1 MGGVAITLSNRGSSI
16 LKILSMSEGKGN
28 IKSLAKSLE
37 LAERTIR
44 YELEKIDDYLL
55 SRNMKPLERTFGGN
69 IFFEEYENFTQQAEN
84 LPSESMMDTHERRNY
99 IFFKALFKEKIN
111 LTKLCEELDISRT
124 TIKNDVK
131 YLREELSKNNISLRA
146 YQEGLILEG
155 TENDIRREQLK
166 FLKRYSNS
174 MFYDT
179 SQIRTKTEKIIEEYI
194 KSVDFKVI
202 KSFID
207 NVQKKMNKVISDEA
221 YNIIAVYL
229 IITVLR
235 IKKEKFLEEIGNQN
249 FLADT
254 EEFRCISSFKDIL
267 EKEFEIEFCHN
278 EILQITDYFLGS
290 HTYNFEQ
297 SYYKNWIEIEI
308 LVKKFIAAFNKN
320 IHTDLSKDKIL
331 FKEIINHIKPT
342 LYRIKNRIKLEN
354 SIYAEVLNS
363 YPNIFYLTKKAIK
376 DIENYLGVE
385 FSDDETAFLAIY
397 FKGAIDRNKFKE
409 KDLKRVL
416 VVCAHGYGTSKLL
429 VQQLNEIY
437 TINVVQTIPRY
448 MLEKTLEEERV
459 DLIISTINIENKIDI
474 PVVKV
479 NSVLTQEDIAVLDKY
494 ELSRQKKRFFLSEIL
509 NIIERNCVI
518 ENKEELIE
526 DLNGYF
532 ENKLVDDT
540 EQNDLRLS
548 DILTEENILLNQSA
562 ETWEEAVIKGGE
574 ILLHNGYV
582 SKKYVDSLAEN
593 IKKYGSYVVISEG
606 IALPHSKTDNAV
618 LKTGMSLITLKEP
631 VIFPGDKKVSIILS
645 FSSFDMNE
653 HFTAL
658 SDLNE
663 LIFGHEFFENIMKAR
678 YPKDVIRYINTRL
691 I

>member
-1 MGGVAITLSNRGSSI
+1 
-16 LKILSMSEGKGN
+16 
-28 IKSLAKSLE
+28 
-37 LAERTIR
+37 
-44 YELEKIDDYLL
+44 
-55 SRNMKPLERTFGGN
+55 
-69 IFFEEYENFTQQAEN
+69 
-84 LPSESMMDTHERRNY
+84 MMDTHERRNY

-235 IKKEKFLEEIGNQN
+235 IKKEKFLEEIENQN

-320 IHTDLSKDKIL
+320 IHTDLSKDRIL

-618 LKTGMSLITLKEP
+618 LKTGMSLVTLKEP

>member
-1 MGGVAITLSNRGSSI
+1 MTLSNRGSSI

-155 TENDIRREQLK
+155 IENDIRREQLK

-320 IHTDLSKDKIL
+320 IHTDLSKDRIL

-562 ETWEEAVIKGGE
+562 ETWEEAVVKGGE

-618 LKTGMSLITLKEP
+618 LKTGMSLVTLKEP

>member
-1 MGGVAITLSNRGSSI
+1 MTLSNRGSSI

-562 ETWEEAVIKGGE
+562 ETWEEAVVKGGE

-618 LKTGMSLITLKEP
+618 LKTGMSLVTLKEP

>member
-1 MGGVAITLSNRGSSI
+1 MTLSNRGSSI

-593 IKKYGSYVVISEG
+593 IKKYGSYVVISDG

-618 LKTGMSLITLKEP
+618 LKTGMSLVTLKEP

>member
-1 MGGVAITLSNRGSSI
+1 MVLSNRGSSI
-16 LKILSMSEGKGN
+16 LKLLSMSEGKGN

-55 SRNMKPLERTFGGN
+55 AKNMEPLERTFGGN
-69 IFFEEYENFTQQAEN
+69 IFFKEYKNFTQQAEN

-111 LTKLCEELDISRT
+111 LTKMCEELDISRT

-155 TENDIRREQLK
+155 VENDIRREQLK

-179 SQIRTKTEKIIEEYI
+179 TQIRTKTEKIIEEYI
-194 KSVDFKVI
+194 KNVDFKII

-235 IKKEKFLEEIGNQN
+235 IKKDKYLQEIGNQN

-254 EEFRCISSFKDIL
+254 EEFRCISSFKEIL
-267 EKEFEIEFCHN
+267 EKGFKIELCHN

-459 DLIISTINIENKIDI
+459 DLIISTISIENKIDI

-479 NSVLTQEDIAVLDKY
+479 NSVLTQEDISALDKY

-509 NIIERNCVI
+509 SIIEKDCTV

-526 DLNGYF
+526 NLNNYF
-532 ENKLVDDT
+532 GNKLIDDT

-562 ETWEEAVIKGGE
+562 DTWEEAVLKGGE

-606 IALPHSKTDNAV
+606 IALPHSKADNTV
-618 LKTGMSLITLKEP
+618 LKTGMSLVTLKEP
-631 VIFPGDKKVSIILS
+631 VIFPGEKKVSIILS

-663 LIFGHEFFENIMKAR
+663 LIFGHEFFENIMKAK
-678 YPKDVIRYINTRL
+678 YPKDVIRYINRKLT
-691 I
+691 

>member
-1 MGGVAITLSNRGSSI
+1 MTLSNRGSSI

-28 IKSLAKSLE
+28 IKSFAKSLE

-320 IHTDLSKDKIL
+320 IHTDLSKDRIL

-618 LKTGMSLITLKEP
+618 LKTGMSLVTLKEP

>member
-1 MGGVAITLSNRGSSI
+1 MTLSNRGSSI

-55 SRNMKPLERTFGGN
+55 SRNMKPLERTFGGS

-320 IHTDLSKDKIL
+320 IHTDLSKDRIL

-479 NSVLTQEDIAVLDKY
+479 NSVLTQEDIAALDKY

-618 LKTGMSLITLKEP
+618 LKTGMSLVTLKEP

>member
-1 MGGVAITLSNRGSSI
+1 MTLSNRGSSI

-448 MLEKTLEEERV
+448 MLEKTLEEERA

-562 ETWEEAVIKGGE
+562 ETWEEAVVKGGE

-618 LKTGMSLITLKEP
+618 LKTGMSLVTLKEP

>member
-1 MGGVAITLSNRGSSI
+1 MTLSNRGSSI

-320 IHTDLSKDKIL
+320 IHTDLSKDRIL

-618 LKTGMSLITLKEP
+618 LKTGMSLVTLKEP

-653 HFTAL
+653 HFIAL

>member
-1 MGGVAITLSNRGSSI
+1 MTLSNRGSSI

-267 EKEFEIEFCHN
+267 EKKFEIEFCHN

-526 DLNGYF
+526 DLNDYF

-618 LKTGMSLITLKEP
+618 LKTGMSLVTLKEP

>member
-1 MGGVAITLSNRGSSI
+1 MTLSNRGSSI

-254 EEFRCISSFKDIL
+254 EKFRCISSFKDIL

-363 YPNIFYLTKKAIK
+363 YPNIFYVTKKAIK

-562 ETWEEAVIKGGE
+562 ETWEEAVVKGGE

-618 LKTGMSLITLKEP
+618 LKTGMSLVTLKEP

>member
-1 MGGVAITLSNRGSSI
+1 MTLSNRGSSI

-267 EKEFEIEFCHN
+267 EKEFQIEFCHN

-618 LKTGMSLITLKEP
+618 LKTGMSLVTLKEP

>member
-1 MGGVAITLSNRGSSI
+1 MVLSNRGSSI

-267 EKEFEIEFCHN
+267 EKEFQIEFCHN

-618 LKTGMSLITLKEP
+618 LKTGMSLVTLKEP

>member
-1 MGGVAITLSNRGSSI
+1 MTLSNRGSSI

-69 IFFEEYENFTQQAEN
+69 IFFEEYENFTQQAES

-166 FLKRYSNS
+166 FLKRYSNL

-179 SQIRTKTEKIIEEYI
+179 SQIRTKTEKIIEEYM

-267 EKEFEIEFCHN
+267 EKEFQIEFCHN

-618 LKTGMSLITLKEP
+618 LKTGMSLVTLKEP

-663 LIFGHEFFENIMKAR
+663 LIFGHEFFENIMKAG

>member
-1 MGGVAITLSNRGSSI
+1 MTLSNRGSSI

-618 LKTGMSLITLKEP
+618 LKTGMSLVTLKEP

-678 YPKDVIRYINTRL
+678 YPKDVIRYIDTRL

>member
-1 MGGVAITLSNRGSSI
+1 MTLSNRGSSI

-166 FLKRYSNS
+166 FLKRYSNL

-179 SQIRTKTEKIIEEYI
+179 SQIRTKTEKIIEEYM

-267 EKEFEIEFCHN
+267 EKEFQIEFCHN

-618 LKTGMSLITLKEP
+618 LKTGMSLVTLKEP

-663 LIFGHEFFENIMKAR
+663 LIFGHEFFENIMKAK

>member
-1 MGGVAITLSNRGSSI
+1 MVLSNRGSSI

-69 IFFEEYENFTQQAEN
+69 IFFEEYENFTQQADN

-179 SQIRTKTEKIIEEYI
+179 SQIRTKTEKIIEEYM

-254 EEFRCISSFKDIL
+254 EEFRCINSFKDIL
-267 EKEFEIEFCHN
+267 EKKFEIKFCHN

-479 NSVLTQEDIAVLDKY
+479 NSVLTQEDIAALDKY

-548 DILTEENILLNQSA
+548 DILTEENILLNQSS

-618 LKTGMSLITLKEP
+618 LKTGMSLVTLKEP

-663 LIFGHEFFENIMKAR
+663 LIFGHEFFENIMKAK

>member
-1 MGGVAITLSNRGSSI
+1 MTLSNRGSSI

-55 SRNMKPLERTFGGN
+55 SRNMKPLERTFGGS

-320 IHTDLSKDKIL
+320 IHTDLSKDRIL

-618 LKTGMSLITLKEP
+618 LKTGMSLVTLKEP

-653 HFTAL
+653 HFIAL

>member
-1 MGGVAITLSNRGSSI
+1 MTLSNRGSSI

-267 EKEFEIEFCHN
+267 EKEFEIELCHN

-618 LKTGMSLITLKEP
+618 LKTGMSLVTLKEP

>member
-1 MGGVAITLSNRGSSI
+1 MTLSNRGSSI

-194 KSVDFKVI
+194 KNVDFKVI

-582 SKKYVDSLAEN
+582 SKKYMDSLAEN

-618 LKTGMSLITLKEP
+618 LKTGMSLVTLKEP

>member
-1 MGGVAITLSNRGSSI
+1 MTLSNRGSSI

-166 FLKRYSNS
+166 FLKRYSNL

-179 SQIRTKTEKIIEEYI
+179 SQIRTKTEKIIEEYM

-254 EEFRCISSFKDIL
+254 EEFRCINSFKDIL
-267 EKEFEIEFCHN
+267 EKEFQIEFCHN

-618 LKTGMSLITLKEP
+618 LKTGMSLVTLKEP

-663 LIFGHEFFENIMKAR
+663 LIFGHEFFENIMKAK

>member
-1 MGGVAITLSNRGSSI
+1 MTLSNRGSSI

-331 FKEIINHIKPT
+331 FKEITNHIKPT

-618 LKTGMSLITLKEP
+618 LKTGMSLVTLKEP

>member
-1 MGGVAITLSNRGSSI
+1 MTLSNRGSSI

-194 KSVDFKVI
+194 KNVDFKVI

-376 DIENYLGVE
+376 DIENYLGAE

-618 LKTGMSLITLKEP
+618 LKTGMSLVTLKEP

>member
-1 MGGVAITLSNRGSSI
+1 MTLSNRGSSI

-385 FSDDETAFLAIY
+385 FSDDETAFLVIY

-618 LKTGMSLITLKEP
+618 LKTGMSLVTLKEP

>member
-1 MGGVAITLSNRGSSI
+1 MTLSNRGSSI

-55 SRNMKPLERTFGGN
+55 SRNMKPLERTFGGS

-320 IHTDLSKDKIL
+320 IHTDLSKDRIL

-474 PVVKV
+474 SVVKV
-479 NSVLTQEDIAVLDKY
+479 NSVLTQEDIAALDKY

-618 LKTGMSLITLKEP
+618 LKTGMSLVTLKEP

-653 HFTAL
+653 HFIAL

>member
-1 MGGVAITLSNRGSSI
+1 MTLSNRGSSI

-194 KSVDFKVI
+194 KNVDFKVI

-320 IHTDLSKDKIL
+320 IHTDLSKDRIL

-479 NSVLTQEDIAVLDKY
+479 NSVLTQEDIAALDKY

-562 ETWEEAVIKGGE
+562 ETWEEAVVKGGE

-618 LKTGMSLITLKEP
+618 LKTGMSLVTLKEP

>member
-1 MGGVAITLSNRGSSI
+1 MTLSNRGSSI

-618 LKTGMSLITLKEP
+618 LKTGMSLVTLKEP
-631 VIFPGDKKVSIILS
+631 VIFPGNKKVSIILS

>member
-1 MGGVAITLSNRGSSI
+1 MTLSNRGSSI

-278 EILQITDYFLGS
+278 EIFQITDYFLGS

-320 IHTDLSKDKIL
+320 IHTDLSKDRIL

-618 LKTGMSLITLKEP
+618 LKTGMSLVTLKEP

>member
-1 MGGVAITLSNRGSSI
+1 MTLSNRGSSI

-320 IHTDLSKDKIL
+320 IHTDLSKDRIL

-479 NSVLTQEDIAVLDKY
+479 NSVLTQEDIAALDKY

-548 DILTEENILLNQSA
+548 DILTVENILLNQSA

-618 LKTGMSLITLKEP
+618 LKTGMSLVTLKEP

>member
-1 MGGVAITLSNRGSSI
+1 MTLSNRGSSI

-166 FLKRYSNS
+166 FLKRYSNL

-179 SQIRTKTEKIIEEYI
+179 SQIRTKTEKIIEEYM
-194 KSVDFKVI
+194 KSIDFKVI

-254 EEFRCISSFKDIL
+254 EEFRCINSFKDIL
-267 EKEFEIEFCHN
+267 EKEFQIEFCHN

-618 LKTGMSLITLKEP
+618 LKTGMSLVTLKEP

-663 LIFGHEFFENIMKAR
+663 LIFGHEFFENIMKAG

>member
-1 MGGVAITLSNRGSSI
+1 MTLSNRGSSI

-320 IHTDLSKDKIL
+320 IHTDLSKDRIL

-363 YPNIFYLTKKAIK
+363 YPNIFYLTKKTIK

-618 LKTGMSLITLKEP
+618 LKTGMSLVTLKEP

-653 HFTAL
+653 HFIAL

>member
-1 MGGVAITLSNRGSSI
+1 MTLSNRGSSI

-179 SQIRTKTEKIIEEYI
+179 SQIRTKTEKIIEEYM
-194 KSVDFKVI
+194 KNVDFKVI

-254 EEFRCISSFKDIL
+254 EEFRCINSFKDIL
-267 EKEFEIEFCHN
+267 EKKFEIKFCHN

-320 IHTDLSKDKIL
+320 IHTDLSKDRIL

-479 NSVLTQEDIAVLDKY
+479 NSVLTQEDIAALDKY

-548 DILTEENILLNQSA
+548 DILTEENILLNQSS

-618 LKTGMSLITLKEP
+618 LKTGMSLVTLKEP

-663 LIFGHEFFENIMKAR
+663 LIFGHEFFENIMKAK

>member
-1 MGGVAITLSNRGSSI
+1 MTLSNRGSSI

-55 SRNMKPLERTFGGN
+55 SRNMKPLEKTFGGN

-179 SQIRTKTEKIIEEYI
+179 SQIRTKTEKIIEEYM

-202 KSFID
+202 KFFID

-267 EKEFEIEFCHN
+267 EKEFQIEFCHN

-618 LKTGMSLITLKEP
+618 LKTGMSLVTLKEP

-663 LIFGHEFFENIMKAR
+663 LIFGHEFFENIMKAG

>member
-1 MGGVAITLSNRGSSI
+1 MTLSNRGSSI

-84 LPSESMMDTHERRNY
+84 FPSESMMDTHERRNY

-562 ETWEEAVIKGGE
+562 ETWEEAVVKGGE

-618 LKTGMSLITLKEP
+618 LKTGMSLVTLKEP

>member
-1 MGGVAITLSNRGSSI
+1 MVLSNRGSSI

-69 IFFEEYENFTQQAEN
+69 IFFEEYENFTQQADN

-179 SQIRTKTEKIIEEYI
+179 SQIRTKTEKIIEEYM

-254 EEFRCISSFKDIL
+254 EEFRCINSFKDIL
-267 EKEFEIEFCHN
+267 EKKFEIEFCHN

-320 IHTDLSKDKIL
+320 IHTDLSKDRIL

-409 KDLKRVL
+409 KDLKRVI

-479 NSVLTQEDIAVLDKY
+479 NSVLTQEDIAALDKY

-618 LKTGMSLITLKEP
+618 LKTGMSLVTLKEP

-663 LIFGHEFFENIMKAR
+663 LIFGHEFFENIMKAK

>member
-1 MGGVAITLSNRGSSI
+1 MSLSNRGSSI

-69 IFFEEYENFTQQAEN
+69 IFFEEYENFTQQIEN

-99 IFFKALFKEKIN
+99 IFFKALFKERIN

-131 YLREELSKNNISLRA
+131 YLREEFSKNNISLRA

-155 TENDIRREQLK
+155 TENEIRREQLK
-166 FLKRYSNS
+166 FLKKYSNS

-194 KSVDFKVI
+194 KNVDFKII

-207 NVQKKMNKVISDEA
+207 NIQKKMNKVISDEA

-254 EEFRCISSFKDIL
+254 EEFRCINDFKDIL
-267 EKEFEIEFCHN
+267 EKEFEIKFCHN

-385 FSDDETAFLAIY
+385 FSDDEIAFLAIY

-448 MLEKTLEEERV
+448 MLEKTLEKERV

-479 NSVLTQEDIAVLDKY
+479 NSVLTQEDIAVIDKY

-509 NIIERNCVI
+509 NIIERNCAV

-526 DLNGYF
+526 DLSGYF
-532 ENKLVDDT
+532 GNRLVDDT

-606 IALPHSKTDNAV
+606 IALPHSKTDNTV
-618 LKTGMSLITLKEP
+618 LKTGMSLVTLKEP

-653 HFTAL
+653 HFIAL

-663 LIFGHEFFENIMKAR
+663 LIFGHEFFENIMKAK
-678 YPKDVIRYINTRL
+678 YPKDVIRYINRRL
-691 I
+691 A

>member
-1 MGGVAITLSNRGSSI
+1 MTLSNRGSSI

-254 EEFRCISSFKDIL
+254 EEFRCINSFKDIL
-267 EKEFEIEFCHN
+267 EKKFEIKFCHN

-618 LKTGMSLITLKEP
+618 LKTGMSLVTLKEP

>member
-1 MGGVAITLSNRGSSI
+1 MTLSNRGSSI

-235 IKKEKFLEEIGNQN
+235 IKKEKFLEEVGNQN

-618 LKTGMSLITLKEP
+618 LKTGMSLVTLKEP

>member
-1 MGGVAITLSNRGSSI
+1 MVLSNRGSSI

-69 IFFEEYENFTQQAEN
+69 IFFEEYENFTQQADN

-179 SQIRTKTEKIIEEYI
+179 SQIRTKTEKIIEEYM
-194 KSVDFKVI
+194 KNVDFKVI

-254 EEFRCISSFKDIL
+254 EEFRCINSFKDIL
-267 EKEFEIEFCHN
+267 EKKFEIKFCHN

-320 IHTDLSKDKIL
+320 IHTDLSKDRIL

-479 NSVLTQEDIAVLDKY
+479 NSVLTQEDIAALDKY

-548 DILTEENILLNQSA
+548 DILTEENILLNQSS

-618 LKTGMSLITLKEP
+618 LKTGMSLVTLKEP

-663 LIFGHEFFENIMKAR
+663 LIFGHEFFENIMKAK

>member
-1 MGGVAITLSNRGSSI
+1 MSLSNRGSSI

-69 IFFEEYENFTQQAEN
+69 IFFEEYENFTQQIEN

-99 IFFKALFKEKIN
+99 IFFKALFKERIN

-131 YLREELSKNNISLRA
+131 YLREEFSKNNISLRA

-155 TENDIRREQLK
+155 TENEIRREQLK
-166 FLKRYSNS
+166 FLKKYSNS

-194 KSVDFKVI
+194 KNVDFKII

-207 NVQKKMNKVISDEA
+207 NIQKKMNKVISDEA

-254 EEFRCISSFKDIL
+254 EEFRCINDFKDIL
-267 EKEFEIEFCHN
+267 EKEFEIKFCHN

-308 LVKKFIAAFNKN
+308 LVKKFIATFNKN

-385 FSDDETAFLAIY
+385 FSDDEIAFLAIY

-448 MLEKTLEEERV
+448 MLEKTLEKERV

-479 NSVLTQEDIAVLDKY
+479 NSVLTQEDIAVIDKY

-509 NIIERNCVI
+509 NIIERNCAV

-526 DLNGYF
+526 DLSGYF
-532 ENKLVDDT
+532 GNRLVDDT

-606 IALPHSKTDNAV
+606 IALPHSKTDNTV
-618 LKTGMSLITLKEP
+618 LKTGMSLVTLKEP

-653 HFTAL
+653 HFIAL

-663 LIFGHEFFENIMKAR
+663 LIFGHEFFENIMKAK
-678 YPKDVIRYINTRL
+678 YPKDVIRYINRRL
-691 I
+691 A